1 MASGQPL
8 SAATRSTNECPQ
20 ALVQITLQH
29 VEFNAPG
36 LLDYWALLRGL
47 LWLAMMKNTML
58 QPTQPQDAGALPRLQ
73 VRGLFQQVLPQN
85 RN

>member
-20 ALVQITLQH
+20 ALLQITLQH
-29 VEFNAPG
+29 GEFNTPG
-36 LLDYWALLRGL
+36 LLDYRALLRGL
-47 LWLAMMKNTML
+47 LWLAMMNIML